1 MHVDDGEGRP
11 QLIVALMHRVVY
23 DLCVPVRTWQE
34 YVIARVDERHGRVNR
49 SIHILSASSA
59 ARVLSHD
66 GYASTALGAP
76 KSERA
81 LLRIAIDWCS
91 QPNRSCADIK
101 RVMSE
106 INFTGLPTYTLLFMD
121 RNPHLSGGL
130 LKLFQRSQSG
140 VEGMLKL
147 GLAQQR
153 LETDPRDTWSKA
165 ITELQAEV
173 DQLATAAGMWMSLRE
188 HSATT
193 ARPPRFAKELAP
205 GFPSAAELVRIACE
219 SAKMKQDALDDVA
232 RWRKYYRDER
242 ERSGAE
248 REILLAE
255 LGLEDACWRSHLGP

>member
-1 MHVDDGEGRP
+1 M
-11 QLIVALMHRVVY
+11 
-23 DLCVPVRTWQE
+23 
-34 YVIARVDERHGRVNR
+34 
-49 SIHILSASSA
+49 
-59 ARVLSHD
+59 LSHN

-76 KSERA
+76 KNERA

-153 LETDPRDTWSKA
+153 LETNPATESKA
-165 ITELQAEV
+165 VTELQAEV
-173 DQLATAAGMWMSLRE
+173 NQLATAAGVDVSE
-188 HSATT
+188 HSTTT

-232 RWRKYYRDER
+232 RSRKRWLDDR
-242 ERSGAE
+242 ERSEAE

-255 LGLEDACWRSHLGP
+255 LGLEDACRARRSH

>member
-1 MHVDDGEGRP
+1 
-11 QLIVALMHRVVY
+11 MHRVIY

-59 ARVLSHD
+59 ARVLSHN

-76 KSERA
+76 KNERA

-153 LETDPRDTWSKA
+153 LETNPATESKA
-165 ITELQAEV
+165 VTELQAEV
-173 DQLATAAGMWMSLRE
+173 NQLATAAGVDVSE
-188 HSATT
+188 HFTTT
-193 ARPPRFAKELAP
+193 ARPPRFGHFGEELAP

-232 RWRKYYRDER
+232 RSRKRWLDDR
-242 ERSGAE
+242 ERSEAE

-255 LGLEDACWRSHLGP
+255 LGLEDACRARRSR

>member
-1 MHVDDGEGRP
+1 
-11 QLIVALMHRVVY
+11 MHRVIY

-59 ARVLSHD
+59 ARVLSHN

-91 QPNRSCADIK
+91 QPNRSSADIK

-140 VEGMLKL
+140 VEAMLKL

-153 LETDPRDTWSKA
+153 LETNPDTESKA
-165 ITELQAEV
+165 VTELQAEV

-193 ARPPRFAKELAP
+193 ARPPRFAEELAP

-232 RWRKYYRDER
+232 RSRKRWLDDR
-242 ERSGAE
+242 ERSEAE
-248 REILLAE
+248 RDILLAE
-255 LGLEDACWRSHLGP
+255 LGLEDACRARRSH

>member
-1 MHVDDGEGRP
+1 M
-11 QLIVALMHRVVY
+11 
-23 DLCVPVRTWQE
+23 
-34 YVIARVDERHGRVNR
+34 IARVDERHGRVNR

-59 ARVLSHD
+59 ARVLSHN

-76 KSERA
+76 KNERA

-153 LETDPRDTWSKA
+153 ALADPDNGGGGR
-165 ITELQAEV
+165 EEEV
-173 DQLATAAGMWMSLRE
+173 NQLAAAAAVDSE
-188 HSATT
+188 YETT
-193 ARPPRFAKELAP
+193 GRPSF
-205 GFPSAAELVRIACE
+205 SVC
-219 SAKMKQDALDDVA
+219 
-232 RWRKYYRDER
+232 
-242 ERSGAE
+242 
-248 REILLAE
+248 
-255 LGLEDACWRSHLGP
+255 